1 MQGPSHPGELL
12 REDVVKALPLSVSET
27 ARRLGVSRTT
37 LSRVLSGSVA
47 ISPELAL
54 RLEMAGV
61 STARAWLAMQA
72 NYDVAAAKREPQPPV
87 RSLSVDNAQIV

>member
-1 MQGPSHPGELL
+1 MHGPSHPGELL
-12 REDVVKALPLSVSET
+12 RADVVKALQLSVSET
-27 ARRLGVSRTT
+27 ARRLGVSRRT
-37 LSRVLSGSVA
+37 LSNVLSGSVA

-72 NYDVAAAKREPQPPV
+72 NYDVAAARRKPQPPV
-87 RSLSVDNAQIV
+87 RSLSSDST